1 MTRKVEQSQTPML
14 EWAAAGIGL
23 ALIIALVFVISRE
36 ALREREAEPPSIEIK
51 LGAIRQSASGYMV
64 AFEAINR
71 ANGTA
76 AALTVEGTVA
86 SGQRIIER
94 SQATIDYVPGHGR
107 AGGGLFF
114 SHDSRRYALSARATG
129 FQGHN

>member
-1 MTRKVEQSQTPML
+1 MSDKVERSQTPMF
-14 EWAAAGIGL
+14 EWVAAAIGL
-23 ALIIALVFVISRE
+23 ALIFALVVVIGRG

-64 AFEAINR
+64 AFQAINR

-86 SGQRIIER
+86 RGKQIIER
-94 SQATIDYVPGHGR
+94 SQTMIDYVPGHGR
-107 AGGGLFF
+107 ASGGLFF
-114 SHDSRRYALSARATG
+114 SHDPRHYALSARATG
-129 FQGHN
+129 FQDP

>member
-14 EWAAAGIGL
+14 EWVAAGIGL
-23 ALIIALVFVISRE
+23 ALIIALVFVIGRE
-36 ALREREAEPPSIEIK
+36 ALRERESEPPSIEIK

-76 AALTVEGTVA
+76 AALTVEGTMA
-86 SGQRIIER
+86 RGEKIIER
-94 SQATIDYVPGHGR
+94 SQATMDYVPGHGR
-107 AGGGLFF
+107 AGGALLF
-114 SHDSRRYALSARATG
+114 SHDPRRYALSARATG
-129 FQGHN
+129 FQDP

>member
-1 MTRKVEQSQTPML
+1 MTRKVEQSQPPML
-14 EWAAAGIGL
+14 EWVAAGIGL

-76 AALTVEGTVA
+76 ADLTVEGTVA
-86 SGQRIIER
+86 SGEQIIER

-114 SHDSRRYALSARATG
+114 SHDPRRYALSARANG
-129 FQGHN
+129 FQDP

>member
-86 SGQRIIER
+86 SGQQIIER

-114 SHDSRRYALSARATG
+114 SHDPRRYALSARATG
-129 FQGHN
+129 FQDP